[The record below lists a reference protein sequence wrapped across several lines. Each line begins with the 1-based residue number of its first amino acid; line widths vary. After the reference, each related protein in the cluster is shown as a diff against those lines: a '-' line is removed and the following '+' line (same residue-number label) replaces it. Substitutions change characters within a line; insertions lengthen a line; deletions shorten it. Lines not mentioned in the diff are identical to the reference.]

1 MSRQQPLAAI
11 DLGSS
16 RITTVVGEANEQG
29 ALQILGVGIAPSA
42 GVDRGQ
48 INHVADATRAI
59 TASVEQAE
67 RSSGRQILSA
77 SVALTGPHL
86 ESRNNRGVVAIP
98 DLDTQIADEDMQRVI
113 DAGRAVTLDSS
124 RTILHAIPRFYVV
137 DGQDRVADPRGM
149 HGQRLDVEMHLVTAS
164 RGAVQN
170 AVQCVVSAGV
180 DVELVA
186 AQPIVGSQYVLRREE
201 AIEGAAV
208 VDLGAG
214 ATDIAAYLDGAIAF
228 TASLP
233 IGGAFVT
240 RDLMVGLRAPAEV
253 AEAAKLNFGHAL
265 PEMVADEPVSLEG
278 FSDQRDREI
287 SRRLIAEIVHA
298 RVAEICA
305 MVLKTLKR
313 AKLDGRL
320 NGGVVLSGGGS
331 ELPGMVELFE
341 SLSHAPTRAAQ
352 PGELYGLAERVS
364 NSAAVSTLGLLRWAA
379 ESGDAP
385 AAALRAQQRR
395 GEAAAGFG
403 SLMRGAL
410 NFGRV
415 FLPS

>member
-1 MSRQQPLAAI
+1 MAQHQPLAAV

-16 RITTVVGEANEQG
+16 RITTVVGEANEHG

-77 SVALTGPHL
+77 SVAVTGAHL

-98 DLDTQIADEDMQRVI
+98 DLDIQVCDEDMQRVI

-170 AVQCVVSAGV
+170 AVQCVTSAGV

-186 AQPIVGSQYVLRREE
+186 AQPVVGSQYVLRREE
-201 AIEGAAV
+201 ALEGAAV

-214 ATDIAAYLDGAIAF
+214 TTDLTVYLDGAIAF

-233 IGGAFVT
+233 IGGVFVT
-240 RDLMVGLRAPAEV
+240 RDLMMGLRAPAEV
-253 AEAAKLNFGHAL
+253 AEAAKINYGHAL
-265 PEMVADEPVSLEG
+265 PEMVADETVTLEG
-278 FSDQRDREI
+278 FDDQRDREI

-298 RVAEICA
+298 RAAEICV

-320 NGGVVLSGGGS
+320 SGGVVLCGGGS
-331 ELPGMVELFE
+331 ELPGAAELFE
-341 SLSHAPTRAAQ
+341 GLSQSPTRVAQ
-352 PGELYGLAERVS
+352 SGELYGLSDQVA

-379 ESGDAP
+379 DAGGGSGAT
-385 AAALRAQQRR
+385 QQRAPGR
-395 GEAAAGFG
+395 RESPGLGG
-403 SLMRGAL
+403 LVRGAL

>member
-77 SVALTGPHL
+77 SVALTGAHL

-98 DLDTQIADEDMQRVI
+98 DIDTQIADEDMQRVI

-186 AQPIVGSQYVLRREE
+186 AQPVVGSQYVLRREE

-208 VDLGAG
+208 IDLGAG

-265 PEMVADEPVSLEG
+265 PELVIDEPVSLEG
-278 FSDQRDREI
+278 FSDQRDRDI

-331 ELPGMVELFE
+331 ELPGMAELFE
-341 SLSHAPTRAAQ
+341 NLSHAPTRVAQ

-379 ESGDAP
+379 ETGDAP
-385 AAALRAQQRR
+385 VTPMRAQQRR
-395 GEAAAGFG
+395 GEAAGFG